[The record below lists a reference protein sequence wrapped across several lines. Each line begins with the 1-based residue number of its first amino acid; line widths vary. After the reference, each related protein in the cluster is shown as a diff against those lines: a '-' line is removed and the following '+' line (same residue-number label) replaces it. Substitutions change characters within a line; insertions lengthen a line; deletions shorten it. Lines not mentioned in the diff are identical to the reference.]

1 LAIGHCEGSGLTA
14 SKSITDFLAR
24 ECADYSVIPHPH
36 SESSDTTAE
45 AAHVSG
51 EKLAK
56 GILLK
61 DNRGYVL
68 ADIPASHSMETGT
81 LGQKIQRPL
90 VMASETEIARVFAD
104 CEVGAIPVLGNA
116 YGLTTV
122 VDDALCSLKEIYF
135 EAGDHE
141 ALIKIDGEDFQR
153 FMGDATFANFSHHK
167 G

>member
-1 LAIGHCEGSGLTA
+1 MAA
-14 SKSITDFLAR
+14 SKSITDFLAQAG
-24 ECADYSVIPHPH
+24 ADYSAVSHPH

-45 AAHVSG
+45 AAHISG

-68 ADIPASHSMETGT
+68 AVIPASHALETGT

-104 CEVGAIPVLGNA
+104 CEVGAIPVLGRA

-122 VDDALCSLKEIYF
+122 VDHALCSLKEIYF
-135 EAGDHE
+135 ELENNLNG
-141 ALIKIDGEDFQR
+141 
-153 FMGDATFANFSHHK
+153 
-167 G
+167 

>member
-1 LAIGHCEGSGLTA
+1 MTA
-14 SKSITDFLAR
+14 SKSITDFLAQAG
-24 ECADYSVIPHPH
+24 ADYSAVSHPH

-45 AAHVSG
+45 AAHISG
-51 EKLAK
+51 ETLAK

-68 ADIPASHSMETGT
+68 AVIPASHALETGT

-104 CEVGAIPVLGNA
+104 CEVGAIPVLGKA

-122 VDDALCSLKEIYF
+122 VDHALCSLEEIYF

-141 ALIKIDGEDFQR
+141 VLIRISGEDFQR
-153 FMGDATFANFSHHK
+153 LMGGATFASFSHHK

>member
-1 LAIGHCEGSGLTA
+1 MTA

-24 ECADYSVIPHPH
+24 ECAHYSLVNHPH
-36 SESSDTTAE
+36 SQSSDETAE
-45 AAHVSG
+45 AAHISG
-51 EKLAK
+51 ETLAK

-68 ADIPASHSMETGT
+68 AVIPASHAMETGT
-81 LGQKIQRPL
+81 LGQKMQRPL
-90 VMASETEIARVFAD
+90 VMASETEVARVFAD
-104 CEVGAIPVLGNA
+104 CEVGAIPVLGKA

-122 VDDALCSLKEIYF
+122 VDHVMCSLEEVYF

-141 ALIKIDGEDFQR
+141 ALIKITGNDFQR
-153 FMGDATFANFSHHK
+153 FMKDATFASFSHHK

>member
-1 LAIGHCEGSGLTA
+1 MTT
-14 SKSITDFLAR
+14 SKSITDFLAQAG
-24 ECADYSVIPHPH
+24 ADYSIVGHPH

-45 AAHVSG
+45 AAHISG

-68 ADIPASHSMETGT
+68 AVIPASHAMETGT

-104 CEVGAIPVLGNA
+104 CEVGAIPVLGKA

-122 VDDALCSLKEIYF
+122 VDHALCSLDEIYF

-141 ALIKIDGEDFQR
+141 ALIKIAGEDFQR
-153 FMGDATFANFSHHK
+153 FMGESTFASFSHHK

>member
-1 LAIGHCEGSGLTA
+1 MTA

-24 ECADYSVIPHPH
+24 ECADYSLVKHPR
-36 SESSDTTAE
+36 SESSDKTAE
-45 AAHVSG
+45 AAHISG

-68 ADIPASHSMETGT
+68 AVIPASHALETGS
-81 LGQKIQRPL
+81 LGQKIRRPL

-104 CEVGAIPVLGNA
+104 CEVGAIPILGKA

-122 VDDALCSLKEIYF
+122 VDHVLCAQEEVYF

-141 ALIKIDGEDFQR
+141 VLIRINGADFKR
-153 FMGDATFANFSHHK
+153 FMKDATFASFSHHK

>member
-1 LAIGHCEGSGLTA
+1 LTA

-24 ECADYSVIPHPH
+24 AGVEYSIVGHPH

-68 ADIPASHSMETGT
+68 AVIPASHAMETGT
-81 LGQKIQRPL
+81 LGQKIRRPL

-104 CEVGAIPVLGNA
+104 CEVGAIPVLGKA

-122 VDDALCSLKEIYF
+122 VDHALCSLEEIYF

-141 ALIKIDGEDFQR
+141 ALIKIAGEDFQR
-153 FMGDATFANFSHHK
+153 FMGESTFASFSHHN

>member
-1 LAIGHCEGSGLTA
+1 MTA

-24 ECADYSVIPHPH
+24 AGVEYSIVGHPH

-68 ADIPASHSMETGT
+68 AVIPASHAMETGT
-81 LGQKIQRPL
+81 LGQKIRRPL

-104 CEVGAIPVLGNA
+104 CEVGAIPVLGKA

-122 VDDALCSLKEIYF
+122 VDHALCSLEEIYF

-141 ALIKIDGEDFQR
+141 ALIKIAGEDFQR
-153 FMGDATFANFSHHK
+153 FMGESTFASFSHHK

>member
-1 LAIGHCEGSGLTA
+1 MTA

-24 ECADYSVIPHPH
+24 ECADYSVLSHPH

-45 AAHVSG
+45 AANISG
-51 EKLAK
+51 ENLAK

-68 ADIPASHSMETGT
+68 AVIPASHAMETGT
-81 LGQKIQRPL
+81 LGQKIQRPV

-104 CEVGAIPVLGNA
+104 CEVGAIPVLGKA

-122 VDDALCSLKEIYF
+122 VDRALCSLDEIYF

-141 ALIKIDGEDFQR
+141 ALIKITGNDFRQ
-153 FMGDATFANFSHHK
+153 FMKGATFANFSHHK
-167 G
+167 